1 MLPLFIILNYND
13 MKHAM
18 HKIRLLLM
26 IKGMMKNDT
35 GGPDRK
41 TSFTGCED
49 VLVVSKLNYRNLN

>member
-1 MLPLFIILNYND
+1 
-13 MKHAM
+13 MKQAM
-18 HKIRLLLM
+18 YKIRLLLM

-49 VLVVSKLNYRNLN
+49 VLVVSKLNYKNLN